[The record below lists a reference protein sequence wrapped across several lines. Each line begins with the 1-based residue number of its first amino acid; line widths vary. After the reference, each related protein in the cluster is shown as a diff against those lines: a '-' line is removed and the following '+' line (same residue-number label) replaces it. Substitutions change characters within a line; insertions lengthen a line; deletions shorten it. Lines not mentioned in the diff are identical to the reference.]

1 MNSRELK
8 EQTIIAVV
16 IIIIYLLRMLY
27 KILYMKILNRLV
39 RSKKILIRRRILSI
53 RPVNEFCITWNDIKE
68 KIVILKFH
76 RA

>member
-39 RSKKILIRRRILSI
+39 KSKKILIQRNILSI
-53 RPVNEFCITWNDIKE
+53 RPVNEFCIT
-68 KIVILKFH
+68 
-76 RA
+76 

>member
-16 IIIIYLLRMLY
+16 VIIIYLLRMLY

-39 RSKKILIRRRILSI
+39 GAKK
-53 RPVNEFCITWNDIKE
+53 
-68 KIVILKFH
+68 KF
-76 RA
+76 